1 MPGIDPVT
9 EFAEI
14 ADEAAPDDDNMG
26 VSTTPDLELDDGTPV
41 RFLLGPADGPVP
53 VPTDDDLPE
62 GMGRAVPVARG
73 TGSVARFAA
82 GALRGALS
90 PLGPLIQEVH
100 DAATAVPDPPAE
112 LSVTFGVQVG
122 QDLKLGVVGGTG
134 QAHLTVTAAWR
145 PAPEPG
151 TASTGE

>member
-14 ADEAAPDDDNMG
+14 ADEAAPADDNMG

-73 TGSVARFAA
+73 TGPSPASRPGPCAARSARW
-82 GALRGALS
+82 GR
-90 PLGPLIQEVH
+90 
-100 DAATAVPDPPAE
+100 
-112 LSVTFGVQVG
+112 
-122 QDLKLGVVGGTG
+122 
-134 QAHLTVTAAWR
+134 
-145 PAPEPG
+145 
-151 TASTGE
+151 